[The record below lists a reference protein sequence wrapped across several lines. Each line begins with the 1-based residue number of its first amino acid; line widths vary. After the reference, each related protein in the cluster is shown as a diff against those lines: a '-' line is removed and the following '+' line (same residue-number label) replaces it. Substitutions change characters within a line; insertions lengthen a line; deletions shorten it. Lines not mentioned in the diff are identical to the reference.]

1 MHNKEK
7 HILKIISPSNYQ
19 KKKKTLYFLL
29 HQNLKE
35 KKKKKEHGPVTIAV
49 RPVPSTPWVT
59 SSAVEEDE
67 NPDGPF
73 LLKGHILSQSVC
85 VSGYV
90 SLSLSLSPSS
100 VDNNNFE
107 SLTHTARLLGYK
119 KDVSETVALKWQM

>member
-49 RPVPSTPWVT
+49 RPVPSTP
-59 SSAVEEDE
+59 
-67 NPDGPF
+67 
-73 LLKGHILSQSVC
+73 
-85 VSGYV
+85 
-90 SLSLSLSPSS
+90 
-100 VDNNNFE
+100 
-107 SLTHTARLLGYK
+107 
-119 KDVSETVALKWQM
+119 

>member
-1 MHNKEK
+1 M
-7 HILKIISPSNYQ
+7 
-19 KKKKTLYFLL
+19 
-29 HQNLKE
+29 
-35 KKKKKEHGPVTIAV
+35 
-49 RPVPSTPWVT
+49 
-59 SSAVEEDE
+59 EEDE